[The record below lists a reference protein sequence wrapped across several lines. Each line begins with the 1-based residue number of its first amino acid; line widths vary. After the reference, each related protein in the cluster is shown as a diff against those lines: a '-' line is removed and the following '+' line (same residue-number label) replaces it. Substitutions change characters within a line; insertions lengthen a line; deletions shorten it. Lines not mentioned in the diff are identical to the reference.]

1 MATLP
6 TLSEATQSLQD
17 IPSSGTL
24 TPATEPTLHGEPPIE
39 SERVPAADD
48 KHRVGGFRF
57 WMIFAAMMVS
67 TFLSALEF
75 TSVSTALPTIVQDL
89 QGTEFAWVGSAF
101 ALGSTAV
108 LPLTGGLA
116 QIFGRRPVVL
126 GSLIFFALGSGV
138 AGGAINMNMLIAGR
152 AIQGVGGGGIL
163 SMTEIVVADLV
174 PLSQRGAYLGAIGAV
189 WAIAAA
195 IGPPIGGAFSQ
206 TNWRWLFYMNLPLTA
221 IAMVLVWFFLRL
233 KTPQDDFNTKM
244 KRMDW
249 IGNGIII
256 LATTITVVALTWA
269 GVKYPWASYQVLV
282 PLILGLL
289 LTVAFFVYEAKF
301 AIEPV
306 VPWELVNNRTAF
318 FGYLGVFLHSIVATA
333 VIFYLPVY
341 FQASLGQGPIRSGV
355 SFFGNSFLIPPAAI
369 ATGITVTVF
378 KVYVPQN
385 YFGWVMTSI
394 GVGLL
399 TTLKVTSPVGAWVG
413 YQIIEGIGFG
423 ILYAA
428 PQFPVLA
435 PVKVT
440 ESAHALALFVF
451 VRSYSQTWGVTLG
464 GTILQ
469 NELKKKL
476 PQAFLELFHGEG
488 GEIAYAAIP
497 KIKALAEPL
506 KTEVRDAFAG
516 SLRTMWFVMLAISL
530 LGFTTVLGMKQ
541 LKMHEETDEN
551 WGLEEQKKVVDEEK
565 DGKPLTP

>member
-1 MATLP
+1 MTTLP
-6 TLSEATQSLQD
+6 AITDEVHSIKDFPISGTVTPAAESTLRGDTPIPSEA
-17 IPSSGTL
+17 
-24 TPATEPTLHGEPPIE
+24 
-39 SERVPAADD
+39 VPAKIDD
-48 KHRVGGFRF
+48 EEQQTVGGLRF
-57 WMIFAAMMVS
+57 WMIFVAMMVS

-75 TSVSTALPTIVQDL
+75 DL

-101 ALGSTAV
+101 VLGSTAI

-126 GSLIFFALGSGV
+126 ASLIFFAVGSGI
-138 AGGAINMNMLIAGR
+138 AGGAKSMNMLIAGR
-152 AIQGVGGGGIL
+152 AVQGVGGGGIL
-163 SMTEIVVADLV
+163 SLTEIVVADLV
-174 PLSQRGAYLGAIGAV
+174 PLSQRGAYLGLIGAV

-206 TNWRWLFYMNLPLTA
+206 SNWRWLFYMNLPLTA

-233 KTPQDDFNTKM
+233 KTPQDDFRTKM
-244 KRMDW
+244 RRMDW
-249 IGNGIII
+249 IGNAMII
-256 LATTITVVALTWA
+256 LATTLTVVALTWA
-269 GVKYPWASYQVLV
+269 GVKHPWSSYQVLV
-282 PLILGLL
+282 PLILGLV
-289 LTVAFFVYEAKF
+289 LTGAFFVYEAKF

-341 FQASLGQGPIRSGV
+341 FQASLLQGPIRSGV

-385 YFGWVMTSI
+385 YIGWAMTSI

-399 TTLKVTSPVGAWVG
+399 TTLKVTSPVGHWVG

-423 ILYAA
+423 ILYSA

-435 PVKVT
+435 PVKIT

-464 GTILQ
+464 GTVLQ

-476 PQAFLELFHGEG
+476 PTEFLELFPGKG
-488 GEIAYAAIP
+488 VEITYAAIP
-497 KIKALAEPL
+497 KIGGLAEPL
-506 KTEVRDAFAG
+506 KGAVRDAFAD
-516 SLRTMWFVMLAISL
+516 SLKTLWYVLLAISL
-530 LGFTTVLGMKQ
+530 AGFVSVVGIKQ
-541 LKMHEETDEN
+541 LDMLEVTDEK
-551 WGLEEQKKVVDEEK
+551 WGLEEKKKVADEEK
-565 DGKPLTP
+565 EGRTLTL